1 LRTIKRHKYI
11 ILPFEAAEFGCL
23 TDGELGPRS
32 TKRLWRRGG
41 LGMVFF
47 SGVKVKN
54 DLHNRNYSLKHV
66 VIHVHDSLLASEST
80 LLESA

>member
-1 LRTIKRHKYI
+1 MESWVQGAQKG
-11 ILPFEAAEFGCL
+11 FGG
-23 TDGELGPRS
+23 GEVLG
-32 TKRLWRRGG
+32 WF
-41 LGMVFF
+41 FF